1 MNLSKG
7 QGELFNQ
14 KDYFDYSIS
23 VDKRLS
29 FKKEEIE
36 AWQMRIHTY
45 QALHFKN
52 VAGSEHQNSFFDIND
67 ANEDS
72 LIPDILNLTP
82 LPLNFWQWPK
92 GHHDGPA
99 IYLVMDKLT
108 KFNSHILLY
117 IGETIAAEKRWK
129 GEHDCKSYLQE
140 YSEACQKV
148 GLTNQLSIRFW
159 KDVPKNTKFRR
170 ELEKQLIK
178 KWLPA
183 FNKET
188 RGTWN
193 TPFTNEIK
201 Q

>member
-14 KDYFDYSIS
+14 EDYIDYSIS
-23 VDKRLS
+23 QSDRLS
-29 FKKEEIE
+29 FKRNEIE

-45 QALHFKN
+45 QVPHFKRIDF
-52 VAGSEHQNSFFDIND
+52 SEYQKSIFTL
-67 ANEDS
+67 NEKEKSSAITNFLD
-72 LIPDILNLTP
+72 LTP

-92 GHHDGPA
+92 SNHHGPA

-108 KFNSHILLY
+108 KINSHILLY
-117 IGETIAAEKRWK
+117 VGETVAAEKRWK

-140 YSEACQKV
+140 YSEACQKA
-148 GLTNQLSIRFW
+148 GLRTQLSIRFW
-159 KDVPKNTKFRR
+159 EDVPKDTKGRR
-170 ELEKQLIK
+170 ALEKQLIK

-188 RGTWN
+188 RRNWN
-193 TPFTNEIK
+193 TPFTNEIN
-201 Q
+201 